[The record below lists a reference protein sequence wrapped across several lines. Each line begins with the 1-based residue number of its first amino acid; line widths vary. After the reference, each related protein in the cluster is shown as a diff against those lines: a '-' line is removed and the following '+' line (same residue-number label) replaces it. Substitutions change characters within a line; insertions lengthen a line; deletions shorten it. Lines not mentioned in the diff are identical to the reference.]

1 MKEVLDF
8 LKDLSRNNNR
18 DWFQANKPRYES
30 SVEKILALT
39 EIINKELTRIDPEI
53 SIMNPKEYLF
63 RIFRDVRFS
72 NDKSPYKTHF
82 GIYIAPGGKKSNK
95 AGYYLHIEPGNS
107 IIAGGI
113 WCPEANIL
121 KAVRTEIQDF
131 PEEFKKIINNPDFKK
146 YFPAIEGERL
156 KTAPKGFD
164 KNFSDIDLLC
174 YKSYCITT
182 PVDDNYLLND
192 QIIFQMLKLCSLI
205 QKLNSFLNNAIEKWY

>member
-18 DWFQANKPRYES
+18 DWFQANKQRYES

-39 EIINKELTRIDPEI
+39 EIFNKELTQIDPEI

-72 NDKSPYKTHF
+72 NNKSPYKTHF
-82 GIYIAPGGKKSNK
+82 GIYIAPGGKKSSK
-95 AGYYLHIEPGNS
+95 AGYYFHIEPGS
-107 IIAGGI
+107 SVIAGGL

-121 KAVRTEIQDF
+121 KAVRTEIQDL
-131 PEEFKKIINNPDFKK
+131 PDEFKAIINNPDFKK
-146 YFPAIEGERL
+146 YFPEIEGEKL

-174 YKSYCITT
+174 YKSYCVST
-182 PVDDNYLLND
+182 PVDDKIILND
-192 QIIFQMLKLCSLI
+192 QLIHQAIRASSLI
-205 QKLNSFLNNAIEKWY
+205 RKFNSFLNNAIDKWA

>member
-18 DWFQANKPRYES
+18 DWFQANKQRYES

-39 EIINKELTRIDPEI
+39 EIFNKELTQIDPEI

-72 NDKSPYKTHF
+72 NNKSPYKTHF
-82 GIYIAPGGKKSNK
+82 GIYIAPGGKKSSK
-95 AGYYLHIEPGNS
+95 AGYYYHIEPGNS
-107 IIAGGI
+107 VIAGGL

-121 KAVRTEIQDF
+121 KAVRTEIQDS
-131 PEEFKKIINNPDFKK
+131 PDEFKAIINNPDFKK
-146 YFPAIEGERL
+146 DFPEIEGEKL

-164 KNFSDIDLLC
+164 KSFQDIDLLC
-174 YKSYCITT
+174 YKSYCVSTQI
-182 PVDDNYLLND
+182 DDKIILND
-192 QIIFQMLKLCSLI
+192 QMIHQAIRASSLI
-205 QKLNSFLNNAIEKWY
+205 RKFNSFLNNAIDKWA